1 MIEVKNLIAVSG
13 VGGVLKIVVARKDGV
28 IAEDVTNG
36 SKNYYPQR
44 SHTFSPFEAISVYT
58 TTETVSLAEVFALM
72 LDKQEATT
80 IPSEKSDNKTLR
92 AYFYEILPE
101 HDTDKVHISDIKK
114 IIKWFNFMKTNDLL
128 KEKVAETE
136 TQTEAKDEA
145 ITEPVVTEVVEVIEK
160 ESLIEPTNTLIK
172 EAIEEKKL

>member
-28 IAEDVTNG
+28 IAEDVTTG

-58 TTETVSLAEVFALM
+58 TTEAVSLAEVFGLM
-72 LDKQEATT
+72 LEKSEATQ

-92 AYFYEILPE
+92 AYFFEILPE
-101 HDTDKVHISDIKK
+101 HDVDKVHISDIKK
-114 IIKWFNFMKTNDLL
+114 IIKWFNFMKSNDLL
-128 KEKVAETE
+128 KEPIAKQEENLTEETPTSDLNAEKVEEEASALSAVDEKSVAEE
-136 TQTEAKDEA
+136 TTSKN
-145 ITEPVVTEVVEVIEK
+145 P
-160 ESLIEPTNTLIK
+160 
-172 EAIEEKKL
+172 